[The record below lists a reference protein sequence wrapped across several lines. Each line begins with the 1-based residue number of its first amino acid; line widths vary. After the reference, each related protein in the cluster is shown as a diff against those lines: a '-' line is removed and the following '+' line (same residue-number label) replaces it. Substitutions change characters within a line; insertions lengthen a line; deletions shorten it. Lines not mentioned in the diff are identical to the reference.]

1 MSQEVWVCWHCNG
14 RDEVSRV
21 HNMGAGG
28 LFLETRVQRAVGT
41 PTKLDFLVSEGQIR
55 ADAVIRHVQP
65 GHGLG
70 VKFTSLTEQD
80 RRKFAVLMRRLRGG

>member
-55 ADAVIRHVQP
+55 ADAVIRHVRP

>member
-1 MSQEVWVCWHCNG
+1 MTQEVWVCWHCNG

-21 HNMGAGG
+21 HNIGAGG

-41 PTKLDFLVSEGQIR
+41 VAKLDFLVSEGQIR
-55 ADAVIRHVQP
+55 ADAMIRHVRP

-70 VKFTSLTEQD
+70 VKFTALAEQD
-80 RRKFAVLMRRLRGG
+80 RRKLAVLMRRLRG